1 MKRAFRLLTSDLRL
15 LLAVI
20 CLSSAAPAPALTE
33 ANPYAA
39 IVGRN
44 TFALKPPAPASTTVA
59 PVVTPPPNVSLQ
71 GISTILGRAQALLK
85 VKIAPKPPEAA
96 KELSLV
102 LDVGQREGDVEVVAI
117 DPAAGTVSL
126 SNQGTPLTLNIKD
139 ADKPAAG
146 PAVAAATGLPGLPGV
161 NPNPLSAIPT
171 QSLPPSPNPQTKP
184 TTVGGTSVNAPGST
198 VPSVPTRPLRGGQ
211 SGFGGGNQNTSVQST
226 LSLEERAALALVN
239 KEKWKQQGREDIA
252 NLIPNPVPQQ
262 PVVNPQ
268 Q

>member
-1 MKRAFRLLTSDLRL
+1 M
-15 LLAVI
+15 
-20 CLSSAAPAPALTE
+20 TE

-59 PVVTPPPNVSLQ
+59 PVATPPPNVSLQ

-102 LDVGQREGDVEVVAI
+102 LDVGQREGDVEVLAI

-146 PAVAAATGLPGLPGV
+146 PAVAAAAGLPGLPGT

-184 TTVGGTSVNAPGST
+184 ATGGGTSVTPIGS
-198 VPSVPTRPLRGGQ
+198 PSVPTRPLRGGSAATANPA
-211 SGFGGGNQNTSVQST
+211 SGLGTAGTTSSSYQPPNSGLSVDEQMAVLAVQHKANENSPN
-226 LSLEERAALALVN
+226 ALPLPPLPAKYQV
-239 KEKWKQQGREDIA
+239 K
-252 NLIPNPVPQQ
+252 
-262 PVVNPQ
+262 
-268 Q
+268 

>member
-1 MKRAFRLLTSDLRL
+1 MKRVFRHLTSDIRP
-15 LLAVI
+15 LLAATYV
-20 CLSSAAPAPALTE
+20 LSVTSASSLTE

-44 TFALKPPAPASTTVA
+44 TFALKPPIANAGPVA
-59 PVVTPPPNVSLQ
+59 PPAAPPPNVSLQ

-102 LDVGQREGDVEVVAI
+102 LDVGQREGDVEVLAI

-139 ADKPAAG
+139 ADKPVAG
-146 PAVAAATGLPGLPGV
+146 PAVVAAAGLPGLPGV

-198 VPSVPTRPLRGGQ
+198 VPSVPTRPLRGAGA
-211 SGFGGGNQNTSVQST
+211 GNQNTSVQST